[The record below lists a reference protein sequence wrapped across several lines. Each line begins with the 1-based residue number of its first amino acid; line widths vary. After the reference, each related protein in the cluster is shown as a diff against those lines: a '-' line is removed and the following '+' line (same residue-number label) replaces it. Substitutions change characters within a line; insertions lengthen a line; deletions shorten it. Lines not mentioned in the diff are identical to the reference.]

1 LRPLQNGTFCPIS
14 MSGSNFNP
22 RNIQYIPVVK
32 IFAFLEL
39 EQKSPFFKG
48 LALYQRRAR
57 AINPEPAFLKEREGS
72 KMVFFFQN
80 LINAL
85 QWGSFYALIALG
97 YSMVYSIMMLFNFAH
112 GDIFMVG
119 AYIGFGVATALMALA
134 SLCSFALPGW
144 FVLVLTILLSMF
156 LTSFVG
162 MFVER
167 VGYRPLREAPRA
179 SAAITGLMIG
189 IILEMLIL
197 WGVGTQRVSFP
208 PLIETV
214 TYNVNGVFITNKK
227 IMIVAVSL
235 SFMLALHLFIKR
247 TRWGMAMRA
256 MAFDF
261 VVVPLM
267 GVSINRIAAMTFAIG
282 SALAAVA
289 GILFGVAYPVLDPYM
304 GILFGWKAFVAAI
317 LGGRGSIMGATLA
330 GFLLGFIEI
339 FVAMIF
345 PSTLRDIIAYSIVL
359 LILVFRPYGFFGEPY
374 SAKLRL

>member
-1 LRPLQNGTFCPIS
+1 
-14 MSGSNFNP
+14 
-22 RNIQYIPVVK
+22 
-32 IFAFLEL
+32 
-39 EQKSPFFKG
+39 
-48 LALYQRRAR
+48 
-57 AINPEPAFLKEREGS
+57 
-72 KMVFFFQN
+72 MVFFLQN
-80 LINAL
+80 LVNAL

-97 YSMVYSIMMLFNFAH
+97 YAMVYSILMLFNFAH

-119 AYIGFGVATALMALA
+119 AYIGFGVATGLMAIA
-134 SLCSFALPGW
+134 SLGTFALPGW
-144 FVLVLTILLSMF
+144 LILVLTILFSMF

-167 VGYRPLREAPRA
+167 VGYRPLRSAPRA

-189 IILEMLIL
+189 IILEIIIL
-197 WGVGTQRVSFP
+197 WGMGTQRVSFP
-208 PLIETV
+208 SLIQTV
-214 TYNVNGVFITNKK
+214 TYNIGGVFITNKK
-227 IMIVAVSL
+227 IMIVAISL
-235 SFMLALHLFIKR
+235 SFMLALHMFIKK

-256 MAFDF
+256 MAFDY

-282 SALAAVA
+282 SSLAAVA

-345 PSTLRDIIAYSIVL
+345 PSTLRDLIAYSIVL

>member
-1 LRPLQNGTFCPIS
+1 MT
-14 MSGSNFNP
+14 
-22 RNIQYIPVVK
+22 
-32 IFAFLEL
+32 
-39 EQKSPFFKG
+39 
-48 LALYQRRAR
+48 
-57 AINPEPAFLKEREGS
+57 
-72 KMVFFFQN
+72 FFFQN

-97 YSMVYSIMMLFNFAH
+97 YSMVYSILMLFNFAH

-119 AYIGFGVATALMALA
+119 AYIGFGVSTALVALSA
-134 SLCSFALPGW
+134 AGAIALPNW
-144 FVLVLTILLSMF
+144 LILVLTIIIAMF

-162 MFVER
+162 MLVER
-167 VGYRPLREAPRA
+167 IGYRPLRDAPRA

-189 IILEMLIL
+189 IILETGNLALLGARRI
-197 WGVGTQRVSFP
+197 SFP
-208 PLIETV
+208 SLIESV
-214 TYNVNGVFITNKK
+214 TYNFGGVYVTNKK
-227 IMIVAVSL
+227 IMIVLVSL
-235 SFMLALHLFIKR
+235 SFMLALHLFVKKSK
-247 TRWGMAMRA
+247 WGMAMRA
-256 MAFDF
+256 MAFDYL
-261 VVVPLM
+261 VVPLM
-267 GVSINRIAAMTFAIG
+267 GVSINTIARMTFAIG

-345 PSTLRDIIAYSIVL
+345 PSTLRDLIAYSIIL
-359 LILVFRPYGFFGEPY
+359 LILVFRPHGFFGEPY